1 MQKFSEVVFS
11 FQERVDDA
19 ILCSEEIDRHVAHLG
34 SCEYSHETF
43 SATLEKIQKAVD
55 DLNLHSYS
63 NLEQWVDALDARV
76 SQMHTAISDLYVYCV
91 VQLAHSGDLSAL
103 YNVGP
108 RDTCP

>member
-1 MQKFSEVVFS
+1 MENYVQKFSEVVFS

-76 SQMHTAISDLYVYCV
+76 SRMHTTTLVCEPL
-91 VQLAHSGDLSAL
+91 LASLTYICMYMYA
-103 YNVGP
+103 
-108 RDTCP
+108 CC

>member
-34 SCEYSHETF
+34 SCEYSHETL

-76 SQMHTAISDLYVYCV
+76 SHMHATTFVCEP
-91 VQLAHSGDLSAL
+91 QLASLTYVRTYVCMLLAHEWD
-103 YNVGP
+103 VP
-108 RDTCP
+108 